1 MKVGRVVNRFLNM
14 CTTCRAAVENIYNT
28 MGAKLSE
35 LLDSDKPCMH
45 CTFIGMG
52 STPTNIDIRNS
63 LKTRVIVSKEA
74 IYFSGFFISVMHNSA
89 QKNGK
94 AFQKICSFRVEDLV
108 IDLYYW
114 FKKSPKHKNTL
125 KLFFSFYNQDYFS
138 KHKNTLKLFF
148 SFYNQDYFSMMKQIN
163 TRWLALELALE
174 RCLLQYASL

>member
-1 MKVGRVVNRFLNM
+1 MGLAKMNQMMVKIFDMKVGRVVNRFLNM
-14 CTTCRAAVENIYNT
+14 CTTCRATVENIYNT
-28 MGAKLSE
+28 MDAKLSE

-114 FKKSPKHKNTL
+114 FKKSPKHK
-125 KLFFSFYNQDYFS
+125 K
-138 KHKNTLKLFF
+138 TLKLFF

-163 TRWLALELALE
+163 TRWLTLELTLE

>member
-1 MKVGRVVNRFLNM
+1 MVKIFDMKVRRVVNRFLNM
-14 CTTCRAAVENIYNT
+14 CTTCRATVENIYNT
-28 MGAKLSE
+28 MDAKLSE

-138 KHKNTLKLFF
+138 
-148 SFYNQDYFSMMKQIN
+148 MMKQIN
-163 TRWLALELALE
+163 TRWLTLELTLE

>member
-1 MKVGRVVNRFLNM
+1 MKVRRVVNRFLNM
-14 CTTCRAAVENIYNT
+14 CTTCRATVENIYNT
-28 MGAKLSE
+28 MDAKLSE
-35 LLDSDKPCMH
+35 LLDSDKPCMR

-138 KHKNTLKLFF
+138 
-148 SFYNQDYFSMMKQIN
+148 MMKQIN

>member
-1 MKVGRVVNRFLNM
+1 MGLEKMNQMMVKIFDMKVGRVVSRFLNM
-14 CTTCRAAVENIYNT
+14 CTTRRATVENIYNN
-28 MGAKLSE
+28 MDAKLSK

-45 CTFIGMG
+45 CTFTGMG

-114 FKKSPKHKNTL
+114 FKKSPKHK
-125 KLFFSFYNQDYFS
+125 SA
-138 KHKNTLKLFF
+138 LKLFF

-163 TRWLALELALE
+163 TRWLTLE